1 MKLKVLGSSS
11 RGNCYLLESDDSVL
25 AIEAGIPFREV
36 KQALGWDISR
46 LSACIV
52 SHRHGDHA
60 AHVKDFV
67 SAGVTVFA
75 LPDVFEHAGLRTRVY
90 CKEVW
95 PGKGYRKG
103 RWSIIPISV
112 VHDVPCV
119 GYIIEHPEMGRTVFV
134 TDTMMLEYR
143 IPCVNHY
150 MVECNYA
157 DDVLQRNIDNGSVLP
172 MMRER
177 LHGTHMELETTKG
190 IIAGADRTDLQNV
203 VLIHLSDG
211 NSDEKRFV
219 AEIEAVS
226 GVPTY
231 AADNGMEIDFSL
243 TPF

>member
-1 MKLKVLGSSS
+1 M
-11 RGNCYLLESDDSVL
+11 L
-25 AIEAGIPFREV
+25 AIEAGIPFRDV

-46 LSACIV
+46 LRDCIV

-60 AHVKDFV
+60 GYVKDFIA
-67 SAGVTVFA
+67 AGVTVFA
-75 LPDVFEHAGLRTRVY
+75 LPDVFEHASLKTRVC

-95 PGKGYRKG
+95 PGKGYRTG
-103 RWSIIPISV
+103 DWAIIPITV

-143 IPCVNHY
+143 IPRVNHW
-150 MVECNYA
+150 MLECNYA
-157 DDVLQRNIDNGSVLP
+157 DDVLQRNIDNGALLP

-177 LHGTHMELETTKG
+177 LQGTHMELLTAKN
-190 IIAGADRTDLQNV
+190 IIAEADRSCLDNV

-219 AEIEAVS
+219 AEIRAIC
-226 GVPTY
+226 GVPTC
-231 AADNGMEIDFSL
+231 AADKGMELDLSVI
-243 TPF
+243 PY

>member
-75 LPDVFEHAGLRTRVY
+75 LPDVFTHAGMKNRVC

-95 PGKGYRKG
+95 PGKGYRIG
-103 RWSIIPISV
+103 RWSIIPINV

-143 IPCVNHY
+143 IPRVSHY

-190 IIAGADRTDLQNV
+190 IIAGADRSCLENV

-219 AEIEAVS
+219 AEIEAVC

-231 AADNGMEIDFSL
+231 AADKGMEIDFSL
-243 TPF
+243 LPF

>member
-36 KQALGWDISR
+36 KRALGWDITR
-46 LSACIV
+46 LKACII

-60 AHVKDFV
+60 AHMKDFL
-67 SAGVTVFA
+67 SAGVTVLA
-75 LPDVFEHAGLRTRVY
+75 LPDVFSHAGLKTRVC

-95 PGKGYRKG
+95 PQRGYRIG
-103 RWSIIPISV
+103 TWAIIPFSV

-143 IPCVNHY
+143 IQRVNHY

-172 MMRER
+172 IMRER
-177 LHGTHMELETTKG
+177 LHRTHMELETTKG
-190 IIAGADRTDLQNV
+190 IIAEADQSCLETV

-211 NSDEKRFV
+211 NSDERRFV
-219 AEIEAVS
+219 SEIQAIS

-231 AADNGMEIDFSL
+231 AADKGMELDLSIL
-243 TPF
+243 PF